1 MRQASIAARQGLAS
15 CSACIMGAR
24 GHLSRRIGALRVALS
39 CDRPDSRGPTVA
51 ERQKRFVIVG
61 NGVAGTTCAETLRK
75 NDPGCEITLVA
86 DERWPLYNRVALPPY
101 IKEKTPR
108 QKVFLRTVEQHAE
121 RGIKLLLQTRA
132 TSLDVEGRTVTLNDS
147 TDLPYDALLIA
158 TGGRPNHMSGPGA
171 EGAHGIFNFQYFDD
185 AEAILDCIHRSKRAA
200 VVGGSY
206 IAYELAEAFRS
217 QGLETYWLIRGPRF
231 LRRVL
236 EEHGGELV
244 NQIATQHGVKMLYEE
259 TVTEVVRDNGAISA
273 VRTGGGQTLD
283 VDMLGAGLGMTMNL
297 ELIKDTPVQTRDGIL
312 TNEFLETNVPGVF
325 AAGDIAEFFDVTINR
340 HNMMGTWGNSIGHG
354 RVTALNMLGKQT
366 PYNDIPMYSST
377 LFDSYIRVI
386 GLTPENYPDLEA
398 FERLDSGTRSY
409 QRLFFLEGRL
419 VGACL
424 IGDMRFR
431 TKIFAYIKSR
441 EAIPSEDRAKLLE

>member
-1 MRQASIAARQGLAS
+1 M
-15 CSACIMGAR
+15 
-24 GHLSRRIGALRVALS
+24 
-39 CDRPDSRGPTVA
+39 A
-51 ERQKRFVIVG
+51 EQPKRFVIVG

-75 NDPGCEITLVA
+75 NDPTCEITLIGN
-86 DERWPLYNRVALPPY
+86 ERWPLYNRVALPPFL
-101 IKEKTPR
+101 KEKTPR

-121 RGIKLLLQTRA
+121 RGIKLLLETRA
-132 TSLDVEGRTVTLNDS
+132 TAVDVEGRTVTLEDGS
-147 TDLPYDALLIA
+147 TLPYDALLVA
-158 TGGRPNHMSGPGA
+158 TGGRPNPVKGPGA

-185 AEAILDCIHRSKRAA
+185 AEAILDAIHHSKRAA

-206 IAYELAEAFRS
+206 IAYELAEAFRH

-236 EEHGGELV
+236 DEQGGNLV
-244 NQIATQHGVKMLYEE
+244 NEIAAHHGVQMLYHETCEE
-259 TVTEVVRDNGAISA
+259 IVRDNGAIKGLVTSSGK
-273 VRTGGGQTLD
+273 TID

-297 ELIKDTPVQTRDGIL
+297 ELLEGTPVETRDGIV
-312 TNEFLETNVPGVF
+312 TNEYLETNVPGVY
-325 AAGDIAEFFDVTINR
+325 AAGDIAEFVDVTINR

-354 RVTALNMLGKQT
+354 KTAAANMLGQKT
-366 PYNDIPMYSST
+366 VYNDIPMYSST

-386 GLTPENYPDLEA
+386 GLTPENLAEVES
-398 FERLDSGTRSY
+398 FERLDATNRSY

-431 TKIFAYIKSR
+431 TKIFACIKSR
-441 EAIPSEDRAKLLE
+441 EPIAPEDCHRLLE